1 MQAVYTVGVLTSSD
15 AGARGEREDSSGV
28 LIRETLGPPEY
39 EHAEYAVVPDDKA
52 TIEQTLRAWAD
63 ERSLNLI
70 LTTGGTGLTDRDVA
84 PEATLAVIDRLAPGL
99 SEAMRAYGLT
109 KTPMAM
115 LSRGIAGVRGR
126 TLIINLPGSPK
137 GVREGWKCLHPS
149 CRTRSGSLPGL
160 TAGTSSADAH
170 RYSYR
175 FPRNVRACVGNGHRW
190 AGHTQ
195 RTR

>member
-137 GVREGWKCLHPS
+137 GVREGLEVLAPV
-149 CRTRSGSLPGL
+149 LPHALGQL
-160 TAGTSSADAH
+160 TGID
-170 RYSYR
+170 R
-175 FPRNVRACVGNGHRW
+175 GH
-190 AGHTQ
+190 
-195 RTR
+195 